1 MIQTY
6 AIDQGT
12 KLLRRLAHRL
22 NQAASSPD
30 PDAVHDLRVAIR
42 RFQQFLRVF
51 RQFLPDRT
59 ARKIRRR
66 LRKIMKSAGE
76 VRNRDIAAML
86 LRETDSRSSLE
97 LSTSL
102 ARRRL
107 QVEQDLVGLL
117 NRLQKSDFERKWH
130 AKLQF

>member
-6 AIDQGT
+6 AAGQGS

-59 ARKIRRR
+59 AKKIRRR

-86 LRETDSRSSLE
+86 LSQTDRRSSLE
-97 LSTSL
+97 LSTTL
-102 ARRRL
+102 ARQRS
-107 QVEQDLVGLL
+107 QAEQDLVNLL
-117 NRLQKSDFERKWH
+117 NRLQESDFEQKWH
-130 AKLQF
+130 AKLRF

>member
-6 AIDQGT
+6 AAGQGS
-12 KLLRRLAHRL
+12 KLLRRLAHRVH
-22 NQAASSPD
+22 QAASAPD

-76 VRNRDIAAML
+76 VRNRDIAAKL
-86 LRETDSRSSLE
+86 LRQTDRKSSLE
-97 LSTSL
+97 LSTRL
-102 ARRRL
+102 ARKRR
-107 QVEQDLVGLL
+107 QAEQDLIDRLNGL
-117 NRLQKSDFERKWH
+117 KKGDFERKWH

>member
-51 RQFLPDRT
+51 RQFLPDQT

-86 LRETDSRSSLE
+86 LKETDSRSSLE

-102 ARRRL
+102 AQRRL
-107 QVEQDLVGLL
+107 QAEQDLVGLL

>member
-51 RQFLPDRT
+51 CQFLPDRT

-86 LRETDSRSSLE
+86 LKETDSRSSLE

-107 QVEQDLVGLL
+107 QAEQDLVGLL

>member
-6 AIDQGT
+6 AARQGS

-22 NQAASSPD
+22 NQASSSPD

-59 ARKIRRR
+59 AKKIRRR

-76 VRNRDIAAML
+76 VRNRDITAML
-86 LRETDSRSSLE
+86 LSQTDRRSSLE
-97 LSTSL
+97 LSTRL
-102 ARRRL
+102 ARQRR
-107 QVEQDLVGLL
+107 QAEQDLVDLL
-117 NRLQKSDFERKWH
+117 NRLQKSDFEQKWH
-130 AKLQF
+130 AKLRF

>member
-6 AIDQGT
+6 AAGQGE
-12 KLLRRLAHRL
+12 KLLKRLAHRL
-22 NQAASSPD
+22 SQAASSPH

-76 VRNRDIAAML
+76 VRNRDIAAKL
-86 LRETDSRSSLE
+86 LRQTDRTSSLE
-97 LSTSL
+97 LSTRL
-102 ARRRL
+102 ARKRR
-107 QVEQDLVGLL
+107 QAEQDLIDRLNGL
-117 NRLQKSDFERKWH
+117 KKGDFERKWH